1 MKLGP
6 RLHPA
11 ERARLAC
18 TWLATSRFDANQS
31 TPSQS
36 DPHVGRLMPAFTYRC
51 PNTGCRVQGY
61 VAEDVSDPETYE
73 PVLCVMCQ
81 RFIL

>member
-1 MKLGP
+1 
-6 RLHPA
+6 
-11 ERARLAC
+11 
-18 TWLATSRFDANQS
+18 
-31 TPSQS
+31 
-36 DPHVGRLMPAFTYRC
+36 MPAFTYRC